1 MSEQQVR
8 DDCEQKPEVCL
19 TELDKRRD
27 LKGIFF
33 LIASAVAVAAA
44 IFHLYTAAGGQL
56 FALTHRAIHLS
67 FIGFLGYLYYPAT
80 KHDKD
85 RLPVYDLCLSLMVV
99 GLCIYLILSI
109 DQLVYRAGEPILRDW
124 IFGIMMV
131 LLVLEL
137 TRRVVGSALAMIAG
151 IFLVYAYLGPF
162 MPGILIHKGYSLER
176 IFSYL
181 FMSLNGLFGIPL
193 GVSAEFI
200 FLFILFGAFL
210 EKSGAGKYFIDL
222 AYALTGWSRGGPAKA
237 AIIASGM
244 LGSISGSSVANAVT
258 SGAFTIPLMKKVKY
272 SAAFSAGVEAAASTG
287 GQIMPP
293 IMGAAAFIMAEFL
306 GVPFVDIALAAL
318 VPAILYFISLIM
330 MTHFRAGRL
339 GLKPIGKDEVPSF
352 WPTFIRGVHL
362 TIPLVILIVM
372 ILQGY
377 SPQRAVFYAIILMVL
392 IMLLESAYIRLVKE
406 EKRSLADLKHVLMQT
421 GGSIYEAFQEGTKK
435 AIQVAIACACAGI
448 IVGTITMTG
457 LGLKLAGYIEI
468 FSQGVLFYG
477 LVLTM
482 IASLILGIG
491 LPTTA
496 KYIVLATLVAPA
508 LMRLDVSSAIGA
520 HLFILYFA
528 IYADITPPV
537 SLTAYAT
544 AGLAGAEPLKAS
556 IEAFKLG
563 LCGYLIPFIFIYN
576 PTLILMGEPFYI
588 ILALI
593 TATVGIISL
602 AAAIQGYLV
611 HNLGILERF
620 LFAGGALFNIYPGIT
635 SDAVGIGVLAI
646 AFFIHWNINKPRL
659 KESATA

>member
-1 MSEQQVR
+1 MSEQQKTS
-8 DDCEQKPEVCL
+8 DCEQKPEICL

-27 LKGIFF
+27 LKGIF
-33 LIASAVAVAAA
+33 LVIASAVAFAAA
-44 IFHLYTAAGGQL
+44 IFHLYTAGGGQL

-80 KHDKD
+80 KHDKQ
-85 RLPVYDLCLSLMVV
+85 RLPVYDVFLALTVV
-99 GLCIYLILSI
+99 GLSVYLILSI

-124 IFGIMMV
+124 IFGIVMV

-137 TRRVVGSALAMIAG
+137 TRRVVGSALAIIAG
-151 IFLVYAYLGPF
+151 VFLLYAYLGPF

-176 IFSYL
+176 IFAYL
-181 FMSLNGLFGIPL
+181 YMSLNGIFGIPL

-237 AIIASGM
+237 SVIASGL

-272 SAAFSAGVEAAASTG
+272 SSSFSAGVEAAASTG

-306 GVPFVDIALAAL
+306 GVPFVDIAIAAL
-318 VPAILYFISLIM
+318 VPAVLYFVSLIM

-339 GLKPIGKDEVPSF
+339 GLKPIDKDEIPSF
-352 WPTFIRGVHL
+352 WPTFIGKIHL
-362 TIPLVILIVM
+362 MFPLVILIIM
-372 ILQGY
+372 IFMGF
-377 SPQRAVFYAIILMVL
+377 SPQRAVFSAILAMIL
-392 IMLLESAYIRLVKE
+392 IMLLESVYIRLIKA
-406 EKRSLADLKHVLMQT
+406 EKRSLADLKNLLLQT
-421 GGSIYEAFQEGTKK
+421 GKSIYEAFLEGTKK
-435 AIQVAIACACAGI
+435 AIQVAVACACAGI
-448 IVGTITMTG
+448 IVGIVTMTG

-468 FSQGVLFYG
+468 FSQGVLLYG
-477 LVLTM
+477 LLLTM
-482 IASLILGIG
+482 FASLILGIG

-544 AGLAGAEPLKAS
+544 AGLAGAEPLQAS

-563 LCGYLIPFIFIYN
+563 LSGYLIPFIFIYN

-593 TATVGIISL
+593 TATVGIIALS
-602 AAAIQGYLV
+602 AAIQGFLV
-611 HNLGILERF
+611 HTLGIMERL
-620 LFAGGALFNIYPGIT
+620 LFGGAALFNIYPGIT

-646 AFFIHWNINKPRL
+646 AFFIHWNINKGRSE
-659 KESATA
+659 ESATA